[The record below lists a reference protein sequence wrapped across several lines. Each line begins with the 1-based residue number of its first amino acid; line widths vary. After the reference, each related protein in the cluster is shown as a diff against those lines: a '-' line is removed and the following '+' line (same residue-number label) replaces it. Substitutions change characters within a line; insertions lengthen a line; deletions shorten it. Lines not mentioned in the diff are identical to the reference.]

1 MRQHAAI
8 APVRETAPAYRI
20 PFERA
25 EGDLPGREVV
35 GSKAAN
41 LMTMARLGLPV
52 PPGFVL
58 GTEWCRA
65 YMRNGA
71 DTFKALEPVI
81 RAELQALEVRTKRRF
96 GDAKRPLLVSV
107 RSGAAVSMPGMMETV
122 LNVGLTATSLPG
134 VVRMT
139 GNPRLALDCR
149 RRLLEQYAEVVHGVE
164 PAAFDDLVAKEL
176 AASNVAHRHHLDAQ
190 SLRRIVQESQALF
203 EREAG
208 MPLPDAP
215 LDQLMATVEAV
226 LKSWNSE
233 RAKTYRRLNSIPDS
247 SGTAVIVQMMV
258 FGNAGPTSGS
268 GVGFTRNP
276 ADGTDALY
284 VDYLPNAQGEDVV
297 SGRRN
302 ALGSADL
309 ERRGPDAWRQL
320 VSIKETL
327 ERAFADMQ
335 DFEFTVEDG
344 HLFMLQARAGKRTPL
359 AALRIA
365 HDLVASGLVS
375 PKVALGRLEA
385 IDLEA
390 IACRELVPA
399 KDAAPIAKAI
409 AAGTGVTVGAAVMDP
424 ARVRDFKNRGLEV
437 VLIRDSAE
445 TSDIE
450 AVAEVDAIVTR
461 LGARTSHAAVV
472 ARQLGKVCLVGC
484 DALRIDGSARSCRFG
499 EHVIQEGDEI
509 SIDGSQG
516 LIYAGAA
523 EVRESRPDALLREI
537 KKWQKKHAG

>member
-1 MRQHAAI
+1 L
-8 APVRETAPAYRI
+8 APVRETAPAHRI

-25 EGDLPGREVV
+25 DGDLPGREIV

-65 YMRNGA
+65 YMRSG
-71 DTFKALEPVI
+71 THVLKELEPVI
-81 RAELQALEVRTKRRF
+81 RAELKALEQRTKRGF
-96 GDAKRPLLVSV
+96 GDPKRPLLVSV

-122 LNVGLTATSLPG
+122 LNVGLTATTVPG

-149 RRLLEQYAEVVHGVE
+149 RRLLEQYAEVVHAVE
-164 PAAFDDLVAKEL
+164 PAVFDDLVAKEL
-176 AASNVAHRHHLDAQ
+176 AASNVAHRHQLDAQ
-190 SLRRIVQESQALF
+190 SLRRIVQESEVLF
-203 EREAG
+203 AQEAG

-247 SGTAVIVQMMV
+247 AGTAVIVQMMV

-276 ADGTDALY
+276 ADGTDAVY

-309 ERRGPDAWRQL
+309 ERRVPEAWREL
-320 VSIKETL
+320 VSIKDAL
-327 ERAFADMQ
+327 EGAFADMQ
-335 DFEFTVEDG
+335 DFEFTIEDG
-344 HLFMLQARAGKRTPL
+344 RLFMLQARSGKRTPL

-385 IDLEA
+385 INLEE
-390 IACRELVPA
+390 IACRELVPEKGA
-399 KDAAPIAKAI
+399 VPIAKAI
-409 AAGTGVTVGAAVMDP
+409 AASTGVTVGVAVMDP
-424 ARVRDFKNRGLEV
+424 ARVQDFKKRRVEV

-450 AVAEVDAIVTR
+450 VVAEADAIVTR

-484 DALRIDGSARSCRFG
+484 DALRIDSSARSCRFG
-499 EHVIQEGDEI
+499 ERVIHEGDML

-516 LIYAGAA
+516 VIYAGAA

-537 KKWQKKHAG
+537 KKWQKKRPAG